1 MSGHPINFYSIP
13 QRKKNL
19 KKLKADYLS
28 WLMLVRM
35 NHTQGMVL
43 NDLIRSFHLEIEQKK
58 SN

>member
-1 MSGHPINFYSIP
+1 
-13 QRKKNL
+13 
-19 KKLKADYLS
+19 
-28 WLMLVRM
+28 MLVRM